1 MTNEPSNHIDPA
13 VSWTDEATITLESAS
28 PFNAGASERSRPLCP
43 SMNAAPILWSGANRF
58 GRKARVGDGGALGGP
73 GWSGAGVAAVRMS
86 LPDTP
91 GNERMHWLSQLKS
104 YTTHHLSVGVG
115 RSVALSNTHML
126 LNTHTHTHTRTRTH
140 LGPVAP
146 SNVTYYT

>member
-43 SMNAAPILWSGANRF
+43 GMNAAPILWSGADRF
-58 GRKARVGDGGALGGP
+58 GWEARAGDGGALGGP
-73 GWSGAGVAAVRMS
+73 GWSGVGVPAVHMS

-91 GNERMHWLSQLKS
+91 GNERMHRLSRLKS
-104 YTTHHLSVGVG
+104 YYTTQHLSVGVG
-115 RSVALSNTHML
+115 RSVALSNTHMV
-126 LNTHTHTHTRTRTH
+126 LNTHAHARTLVPLH
-140 LGPVAP
+140 LL
-146 SNVTYYT
+146 T

>member
-13 VSWTDEATITLESAS
+13 VSWTDKATITLESAS
-28 PFNAGASERSRPLCP
+28 PFKAGASERSRPLCP
-43 SMNAAPILWSGANRF
+43 GMNATPILWSGADLF
-58 GRKARVGDGGALGGP
+58 GQEARVGDGGFWVGQASQERAWQLSACP
-73 GWSGAGVAAVRMS
+73 YR
-86 LPDTP
+86 TP
-91 GNERMHWLSQLKS
+91 GNERMHQLSRLKS

-126 LNTHTHTHTRTRTH
+126 LNTHTHTH

-146 SNVTYYT
+146 SNMTYYT